1 MACYMMSHG
10 HKKGVDT
17 LMRLPKGQTSELEP
31 PPTYKNIPRLSV
43 NIATCVGRSTV
54 WAIPLLLIS
63 NYSKTD
69 FRGLFGK
76 REIKANASMTWDFS
90 PKPCAKIQQNLKIQY
105 ILDVF
110 SRKNQKIPSRSH

>member
-1 MACYMMSHG
+1 MACPLMSHG
-10 HKKGVDT
+10 HKKGVDI

-43 NIATCVGRSTV
+43 NIAPCVGRSTV

-76 REIKANASMTWDFS
+76 REIISYCICGSGFLPDTDCKYTA
-90 PKPCAKIQQNLKIQY
+90 II
-105 ILDVF
+105 
-110 SRKNQKIPSRSH
+110 